1 MLELNLD
8 NIAHAASVRIRPFFE
23 GILGGCPEKIHSLYV
38 TGSAL
43 TGDFNDKTSDV
54 NSLVVLN
61 ESSFDFLR
69 FIAPLGKKFG
79 KKGVAA
85 PLIMTPSYIDESLDV
100 FPMEFLELKMI
111 HIKTGTRL
119 YTSAGKDILGNIK
132 IENPLLR
139 LQCEREIK
147 TRLIGLRQ
155 GYISVLGEPKQIS
168 LLLARSMTGCIPL
181 FRAVILLMGGEP
193 PVEKSPVIEKLSE
206 TAKLKAAPFMDA
218 LALKQKLS
226 KKRETVLPL
235 FEAYYTNL
243 EALSD
248 IINAL

>member
-1 MLELNLD
+1 MLRLNLD
-8 NIAHAASVRIRPFFE
+8 NISHAASVRIRPFFE
-23 GILGGCPEKIHSLYV
+23 GILAGCPEEIQSIYV
-38 TGSAL
+38 TGSAI

-54 NSLVVLN
+54 NSLIVLN
-61 ESSFDFLR
+61 DISFDFLR

-85 PLIMTPSYIDESLDV
+85 PLIMTPCYIDESLDV

-111 HIKTGTRL
+111 HKLVYGQ
-119 YTSAGKDILGNIK
+119 DILGNIK
-132 IENPLLR
+132 VETPLLR

-155 GYISVLGEPKQIS
+155 GYVSVLGDPKQLS
-168 LLLARSMTGCIPL
+168 LLLARSIKGCIPL

-193 PVEKSPVIEKLSE
+193 PVEKSSVIEKLSE
-206 TAKLKAAPFMDA
+206 AAKLKAAPFMDA
-218 LALKQKLS
+218 LALKQKPS
-226 KKRETVLPL
+226 KNKETILPL

-243 EALSD
+243 ETLSD

>member
-111 HIKTGTRL
+111 HKL
-119 YTSAGKDILGNIK
+119 VYGKDILGNIK